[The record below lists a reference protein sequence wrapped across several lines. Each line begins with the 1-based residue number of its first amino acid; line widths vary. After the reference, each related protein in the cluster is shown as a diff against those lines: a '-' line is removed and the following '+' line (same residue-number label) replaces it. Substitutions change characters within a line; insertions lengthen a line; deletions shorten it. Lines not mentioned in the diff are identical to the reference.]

1 MYIAIAGNI
10 GSGKSSLTAL
20 MAEEYGFR
28 PVYEAVDENPYL
40 ADFYAAMERWAFHS
54 QVFFLAKRLRQH
66 LEEVNRHLRVVQD
79 RTVFEDAA
87 IFARNLYR
95 QGHLS
100 ERDWNTYQK
109 LYQGIAPALRK
120 PDLLIY
126 IRASLPTLQKRIAKR
141 GREYERSIPED
152 YLRALS
158 ELYEGWVQGY
168 ALSPKL
174 VLEGDRLDFV
184 ENPKDRLELIRTLNQ
199 RVKNVRVVQGRLWP
213 DQAQR

>member
-40 ADFYAAMERWAFHS
+40 ADFYADMGRWAFPS
-54 QVFFLAKRLRQH
+54 QVFFLAKRLKQH
-66 LEEVNRHLRVVQD
+66 LEEVNRHVRVVQD

-87 IFARNLYR
+87 IFACNLYR

-100 ERDWNTYQK
+100 ERDWQTYQH
-109 LYQGIAPALRK
+109 LYEGIAPALRK

-126 IRASLPTLQKRIAKR
+126 IRASLPTLKKRIAKR
-141 GREYERSIPED
+141 GREYERGIPEA
-152 YLRALS
+152 YLRTLN
-158 ELYEGWVQGY
+158 ELYESWVQAY

-184 ENPKDRLELIRTLNQ
+184 ESARDRLKLIRTLDK
-199 RVKNVRVVQGRLWP
+199 RVRNVRVVQGSLWSGG
-213 DQAQR
+213 

>member
-10 GSGKSSLTAL
+10 GSGKSSLTTL

-54 QVFFLAKRLRQH
+54 QVFFLAKRLKQH

-87 IFARNLYR
+87 IFACNLYR

-109 LYQGIAPALRK
+109 LYDGIAPALRK

-126 IRASLPTLQKRIAKR
+126 IRASLPTLKKRIAKR
-141 GREYERSIPED
+141 GREYEQSIPAD
-152 YLRALS
+152 YLKALN
-158 ELYEGWVQGY
+158 ELYEGWVRDY

-184 ENPKDRLELIRTLNQ
+184 ESARDRLELIRTLDK
-199 RVKNVRVVQGRLWP
+199 RVKNMRVVQGSLWP
-213 DQAQR
+213 DLA

>member
-40 ADFYAAMERWAFHS
+40 ADFYADMGRWAFPS
-54 QVFFLAKRLRQH
+54 QVFFLAKRLKQH
-66 LEEVNRHLRVVQD
+66 LEEVNRHVRVVQD

-87 IFARNLYR
+87 IFACNLYR

-100 ERDWNTYQK
+100 ERDWQTYQH
-109 LYQGIAPALRK
+109 LYEWIAPALRK

-126 IRASLPTLQKRIAKR
+126 IRASLPTLKKRIAKR
-141 GREYERSIPED
+141 GREYERGIPEE
-152 YLRALS
+152 YLRTLN
-158 ELYEGWVQGY
+158 ELYESWVQAY

-184 ENPKDRLELIRTLNQ
+184 ESARDRLKLIRTLDK
-199 RVKNVRVVQGRLWP
+199 RVRNVRVVQGSLWSGG
-213 DQAQR
+213 

>member
-40 ADFYAAMERWAFHS
+40 ADFYADMGRWAFPS
-54 QVFFLAKRLRQH
+54 QVFFLAKRLKQH
-66 LEEVNRHLRVVQD
+66 LEEVNRHVRVVQD

-87 IFARNLYR
+87 IFACNLYR

-100 ERDWNTYQK
+100 ERDWQTYQQ
-109 LYQGIAPALRK
+109 LYEGIAPALRK

-126 IRASLPTLQKRIAKR
+126 IRASLPTLKKRIAKR
-141 GREYERSIPED
+141 GREYERGIPEE
-152 YLRALS
+152 YLRTLN
-158 ELYEGWVQGY
+158 ELYESWVQAY

-174 VLEGDRLDFV
+174 VLEGDWLDFV
-184 ENPKDRLELIRTLNQ
+184 ESARDRLKLIRTLDK
-199 RVKNVRVVQGRLWP
+199 RVRNVRVVQGSLWSGG
-213 DQAQR
+213 